1 MEARAAPARPGWIMD
16 GFTYNDDW
24 LVVVVVH
31 VVAGEG
37 VNRTSRGVSIL
48 KAFSTCFSIG
58 RFASSLPSPDHHS
71 PSCPSSTV
79 YSCPSCSLLR
89 NSWSRRRS
97 ACSPV
102 SVSKTLILVSQTFI
116 PTTGVTSFTALMDS
130 SSNNNNRFLAMISWY
145 VCFLVFPL
153 KTLLTMLLLLKPPD
167 AQALANLSFPLP
179 ENTLESV
186 AGACGR
192 VFSPFCRFIGSTL
205 NSDVET
211 LIQSLHEADPD
222 FAVTANGKYTV
233 QVCPPILSP
242 FGFNIS

>member
-1 MEARAAPARPGWIMD
+1 MEARAAPAHPGWIMD

-24 LVVVVVH
+24 LVVVAVH

-37 VNRTSRGVSIL
+37 VNRTSRRVSIL
-48 KAFSTCFSIG
+48 KAFSTGFSIG
-58 RFASSLPSPDHHS
+58 RFASSFPSPDHHS

-116 PTTGVTSFTALMDS
+116 PTTGVTSFTALMNS

-145 VCFLVFPL
+145 VSFLVFPMKTHRWRCYCYWSLQML
-153 KTLLTMLLLLKPPD
+153 KHWQIYPFLCQKTPSR
-167 AQALANLSFPLP
+167 ALQGH
-179 ENTLESV
+179 V
-186 AGACGR
+186 G
-192 VFSPFCRFIGSTL
+192 GS
-205 NSDVET
+205 
-211 LIQSLHEADPD
+211 SLHFVASS
-222 FAVTANGKYTV
+222 ARHST
-233 QVCPPILSP
+233 QM
-242 FGFNIS
+242 

>member
-1 MEARAAPARPGWIMD
+1 MFARLGLKNS
-16 GFTYNDDW
+16 Y
-24 LVVVVVH
+24 
-31 VVAGEG
+31 
-37 VNRTSRGVSIL
+37 SR
-48 KAFSTCFSIG
+48 FSNF
-58 RFASSLPSPDHHS
+58 
-71 PSCPSSTV
+71 
-79 YSCPSCSLLR
+79 Y
-89 NSWSRRRS
+89 
-97 ACSPV
+97 
-102 SVSKTLILVSQTFI
+102 
-116 PTTGVTSFTALMDS
+116 
-130 SSNNNNRFLAMISWY
+130 SNNGSNIIHSIDEQQQQQQQQQIS
-145 VCFLVFPL
+145 CNDFLVRMLSCFPSEN
-153 KTLLTMLLLLKPPD
+153 TLLTMLLLLKPPD

-222 FAVTANGKYTV
+222 FAATANGKYTV